1 MPLVYLTA
9 KSAALATLEVDASD
23 EVDPDEDAAD
33 VEEED
38 EGPATDS
45 SDDDTVFKIIDT
57 NSPTFNNKI
66 DDLGKNIKKR
76 AQSST
81 QNRLGS
87 PEYRIKIGH
96 KVHKVLTCWMALVS
110 SSSPWCS
117 LMQPGTGVQAN
128 PQVIPKASEANT
140 HGCVLLDS

>member
-66 DDLGKNIKKR
+66 DDLGKNIKNRHK
-76 AQSST
+76 AQRKT
-81 QNRLGS
+81 GW
-87 PEYRIKIGH
+87 GH
-96 KVHKVLTCWMALVS
+96 PSIEKNWT
-110 SSSPWCS
+110 
-117 LMQPGTGVQAN
+117 
-128 PQVIPKASEANT
+128 
-140 HGCVLLDS
+140 

>member
-66 DDLGKNIKKR
+66 DDLGKNIKKQ
-76 AQSST
+76 AQCST

-96 KVHKVLTCWMALVS
+96 KVHK
-110 SSSPWCS
+110 
-117 LMQPGTGVQAN
+117 
-128 PQVIPKASEANT
+128 
-140 HGCVLLDS
+140 